1 MATREI
7 ARKVP
12 SIDDGVSEVVESVRS
27 AVGTDDDDGPETV
40 CCQNCGSRD
49 RPAAIPER
57 PVVEDTRRFEQTPD
71 IRLCED
77 CDAARRGQTESIITC
92 NTESYPV
99 DDAAVYREDDQR
111 CRGCGISS
119 HRLTLGGQE
128 LELHPVVP
136 VEGDGHPHERNLV
149 PLCPYCHRR
158 AHGQSR

>member
-7 ARKVP
+7 AQKVP
-12 SIDDGVSEVVESVRS
+12 SIDGGMSEVVESVRS
-27 AVGTDDDDGPETV
+27 AVGSDPDDGPETV

-57 PVVEDTRRFEQTPD
+57 AVVEDTRRFDETPD
-71 IRLCED
+71 IRLCDD
-77 CDAARRGQTESIITC
+77 CDAARHAQTPSIITC

-99 DDAAVYREDDQR
+99 DDQTVYREENQR

-119 HRLTLGGQE
+119 HRLSLGGQD

-136 VEGDGHPHERNLV
+136 VDGAGHRHERNLV

-158 AHGQSR
+158 AHGRSR